1 VKNLMTILALC
12 CIATTAL
19 ASEAE
24 LKTVKVSHDV
34 QTLERGVDALMTN
47 CHSCHSLKYITYR
60 DLVVAGIDF
69 KKVDAWRGEQPL
81 SSALLAQM
89 SEADAAQAFG
99 IAPPDL
105 SLMAKAREGGTNYVY
120 SYLLGYSVDPEGV
133 TENHYYPPTKMP
145 DVLGISTAP
154 EAQRAEIQGTA
165 RDIVSF
171 LSWAADPHGDE
182 RIRLGYYV
190 MAYLVV
196 LTTLLYFVK
205 KQVWAKLE

>member
-1 VKNLMTILALC
+1 MTILALC

-34 QTLERGVDALMTN
+34 QTLERGVDALMNN

-60 DLVVAGIDF
+60 DLIVAGIDS

-120 SYLLGYSVDPEGV
+120 SYLLGYSVNPEGV

-165 RDIVSF
+165 HDIVSF